1 MPRPRHD
8 YIDGNSALDGVPDE
22 KSTPSVPVQ
31 RSLLP
36 FNAYLPDEPIEG
48 LSGVVGVDGV
58 AERVAEQPFAL
69 FLNISTNTPIHCDS
83 VTLLRL
89 SVA

>member
-1 MPRPRHD
+1 M
-8 YIDGNSALDGVPDE
+8 DGVPDE

-69 FLNISTNTPIHCDS
+69 FQILASASEHLADVISEKAVFLEFNG
-83 VTLLRL
+83 R
-89 SVA
+89 